1 MRRFQVLG
9 MSLLLCVGASCG
21 SVEKELNRT
30 FGDTVGRSRPNEERP
45 ASVTIPDLEKRDTED
60 HFLARIQQLTAE
72 VQTLRAEKE
81 KAEKEAHA
89 ARQGAASAQNREEA
103 LAQENQ
109 QLQNLLRDA
118 ERHEKDL
125 TQKLLAIRLENL
137 RLKQKLNEARIRE
150 LQGEP
155 GQ

>member
-9 MSLLLCVGASCG
+9 MTLLLGFGASCG
-21 SVEKELNRT
+21 SVEHELNRT
-30 FGDTVGRSRPNEERP
+30 FGDTARRGRPDEERP
-45 ASVTIPDLEKRDTED
+45 ASLTVPDLERRDTED

-81 KAEKEAHA
+81 KVELEARNA
-89 ARQGAASAQNREEA
+89 KKGAASARNREEA

-118 ERHEKDL
+118 EQHEKDL

>member
-1 MRRFQVLG
+1 MRRFHTLG
-9 MSLLLCVGASCG
+9 MSLLLCVAAGCG
-21 SVEKELNRT
+21 SVERELNRT
-30 FGDTVGRSRPNEERP
+30 FGDTVGRQRPDEERP
-45 ASVTIPDLEKRDTED
+45 ASLTVPDLETRDTED

-81 KAEKEAHA
+81 KAEKEALDA
-89 ARQGAASAQNREEA
+89 KKGVVTARNREEA

-109 QLQNLLRDA
+109 QLQSLLRDA
-118 ERHEKDL
+118 ERREKDL
-125 TQKLLAIRLENL
+125 TQKLLSIRLENL